1 MRLPRRKSANERLKL
16 ALVKRIERDMA
27 PHWGKGLLELRVES
41 ISSTF
46 TNRGMEVHV
55 QLSNEAGR

>member
-1 MRLPRRKSANERLKL
+1 MRLPKRKTANERLKL

-27 PHWGKGLLELRVES
+27 PHWGEGLLELRVKS

-55 QLSNEAGR
+55 QLVSRHG